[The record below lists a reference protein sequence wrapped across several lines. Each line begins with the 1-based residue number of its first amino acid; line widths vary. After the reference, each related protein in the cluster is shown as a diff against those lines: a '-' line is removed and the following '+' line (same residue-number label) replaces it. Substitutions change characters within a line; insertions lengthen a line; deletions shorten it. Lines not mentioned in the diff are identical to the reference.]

1 MTLLNL
7 TLHLQII
14 VPTYLLVFGF
24 FVGTLL
30 SYLDPPSP
38 HAYQFS
44 RFCFADIPEIVKTN
58 CSIFETVSSLVQ
70 TVLIS
75 YQF

>member
-14 VPTYLLVFGF
+14 VPTCLLVFGF

-30 SYLDPPSP
+30 SYLDPPP
-38 HAYQFS
+38 PMLINFPDFVLQIFQ
-44 RFCFADIPEIVKTN
+44 RLLKPIVLFLK
-58 CSIFETVSSLVQ
+58 L
-70 TVLIS
+70 
-75 YQF
+75 